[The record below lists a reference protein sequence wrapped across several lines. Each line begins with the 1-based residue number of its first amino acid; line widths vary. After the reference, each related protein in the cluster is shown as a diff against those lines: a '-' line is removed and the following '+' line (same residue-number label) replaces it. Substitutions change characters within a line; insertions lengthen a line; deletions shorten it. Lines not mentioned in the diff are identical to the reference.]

1 MCWAEIFSCRE
12 NSNAI
17 RGNNHLK
24 ISGKELQIKQIQR
37 KSQSGHVLGENPLPK
52 GKIYTHT
59 GGNVCLEILG

>member
-1 MCWAEIFSCRE
+1 MCWAEILSCRE

-17 RGNNHLK
+17 RGNNYLK

-37 KSQSGHVLGENPLPK
+37 KSQSGLVLGGNPLPK
-52 GKIYTHT
+52 GEIYIQS